1 MKKYFLSL
9 IAFFIMI
16 AAAQASP
23 EAEFKKISKEYTFHP
38 DGSYDVRCYK
48 ELIIK
53 SHIALNGLY
62 GETFII
68 YNPNYQEIKFN
79 SSYTIQADG
88 YKITTPPNAFN
99 EVLPSAAANAPA
111 YNHLQEMVVTHT
123 GLEIGAT
130 IFLDYTL
137 RTKAGYLPAEIKPE
151 TDDILQE
158 QSPIQEYI
166 VKINIPA
173 SLPLNYIL
181 TGSSVKPKVIENG
194 ETKQYSWI
202 FKNIPAIS
210 HEPNIPGDQ
219 VNVPRLTTCT
229 YHSQEAALKALSGND
244 INNADE
250 TVKNTVKELIANK
263 TDELEKIIAIQKYVT
278 GQIASCKLN
287 PEQTGYS
294 ARTPAEVIRTAYG
307 TSMEKN
313 RLLVSM
319 LQCIGA
325 KPEITVLYPA
335 SLKKGIK
342 GINPITN
349 ILVKVDDRGKP
360 LFISAMNYPTESL
373 ELNAGRNDIWMISD
387 NEILPLNILENS
399 STIDYRADIKLSAEK
414 ANISG
419 KIAVKGALIPI
430 MDDVSTENHIKNLS
444 SQAGKTISTDLI
456 STDRRN
462 VEMSFTAEKE
472 LSSTHNYFLY
482 ELPVVRKAIETW
494 NMNSLNSSR
503 KKQFELPYPV
513 AEKYEYTV
521 TLSPDM
527 VLKTKPENINMI
539 KSFGQLHISITQK
552 DLTVTVKKEFQLNKT
567 ILSPAEYVDFKN
579 MMNIWNDKNNNN
591 IIISALTTNK

>member
-23 EAEFKKISKEYTFHP
+23 EADFKKISKEYTFHP

-48 ELIIK
+48 ELTIK

-79 SSYTIQADG
+79 SSYTVQADG
-88 YKITTPPNAFN
+88 NKITTPPNAFN

-151 TDDILQE
+151 TDDVLQE
-158 QSPIQEYI
+158 QSPIQEYT

-181 TGSSVKPKVIENG
+181 TGSSVKPKVVENG
-194 ETKQYSWI
+194 ETKQYSWV
-202 FKNIPAIS
+202 FKNIPAAS
-210 HEPNIPGDQ
+210 HEPNVPGNQ
-219 VNVPRLTTCT
+219 INVPRLTTCS
-229 YHSQEAALKALSGND
+229 YQSQEAALKTLSGSYT
-244 INNADE
+244 NNTDE
-250 TVKNTVKELIANK
+250 TVKNTVKELIGNK
-263 TDELEKIIAIQKYVT
+263 TDKLEKIIAIQKYVT

-294 ARTPAEVIRTAYG
+294 TRTPAEVIRTAYG

-319 LQCIGA
+319 LQCIGE

-335 SLKKGIK
+335 FLKKGIK

-399 STIDYRADIKLSAEK
+399 STINYQADIKLSAEK

-419 KIAVKGALIPI
+419 KLAIKGALIPI
-430 MDDVSTENHIKNLS
+430 MDDASTENHIKSLS
-444 SQAGKTISTDLI
+444 SQAGKTISTELI
-456 STDRRN
+456 SADRRN
-462 VEMSFTAEKE
+462 VEMNFTAEKE

-494 NMNSLNSSR
+494 SMNSLNSKR
-503 KKQFELPYPV
+503 KNQFELPYPV
-513 AEKYEYTV
+513 AQKYEYTI

-527 VLKTKPENINMI
+527 VLKTEPENIDII
-539 KSFGQLHISITQK
+539 KSFGQLHISIAQK
-552 DLTVTVKKEFQLNKT
+552 DRTVTVKKEFRLNKA
-567 ILSPAEYVDFKN
+567 ILSPAEYVDFRN
-579 MMNIWNDKNNNN
+579 MMNIWNNKNNKNL
-591 IIISALTTNK
+591 IISALTNK